1 MILYHGTSSRFIHDI
16 LEHGIKCRREKD
28 SLWLAHP
35 SCADRVYLTNAY
47 AVFFAKAAADDV
59 GGQPMILEV
68 DVSDRMCNL
77 VPDEDVMGQVEW
89 ADLPEL
95 RDMSLKQC
103 TEYWKLRTHELH
115 HFADFSLEQL
125 GTVAHMGDIPA
136 EDINTHL
143 VLDWEN
149 PAIIGHDPMIS
160 LQNFKI
166 LGADYQDA
174 LATLVNTKGQD
185 GWSPY

>member
-1 MILYHGTSSRFIHDI
+1 MILYHGTSSLFIHDI

-59 GGQPMILEV
+59 GGEPMILEV

-95 RDMSLKQC
+95 RDMSLKQR
-103 TEYWKLRTHELH
+103 TEYWKKRTHEMH

-166 LGADYQDA
+166 
-174 LATLVNTKGQD
+174 
-185 GWSPY
+185 